1 MSMMF
6 IQMNASMPRPGQP
19 MWCIYTQI
27 APQCRHRPNFGLV
40 MARSPISPDRR
51 SVRTSV
57 MLPEDVHTQVQAL
70 ADSHH
75 VSSAW
80 VIRMAVQRFLDDCNN
95 QSESP
100 LRLPNGQGT
109 N

>member
-1 MSMMF
+1 MKS
-6 IQMNASMPRPGQP
+6 IQINASMPSPEQP

-27 APQCRHRPNFGLV
+27 DPQCRHYPNFGPV

-57 MLPEDVHTQVQAL
+57 MLPENVHTQVQAL

-95 QSESP
+95 QTESP
-100 LRLPNGQGT
+100 LRLPIGQGT

>member
-1 MSMMF
+1 
-6 IQMNASMPRPGQP
+6 

-27 APQCRHRPNFGLV
+27 APQCCHHPNAGLV

-57 MLPEDVHTQVQAL
+57 MLPENVHTQVQAL

-95 QSESP
+95 QTESP

>member
-1 MSMMF
+1 VSNYADSDAIDVVHLYADCVTM
-6 IQMNASMPRPGQP
+6 GH
-19 MWCIYTQI
+19 
-27 APQCRHRPNFGLV
+27 HRNLALL

-57 MLPEDVHTQVQAL
+57 MLTENVHMQVQAL
-70 ADSHH
+70 ADTHN

-80 VIRMAVQRFLDDCNN
+80 VIRMAIQRFLDDC
-95 QSESP
+95 QVEPESP
-100 LRLPNGQGT
+100 LRLPTGQGT

>member
-1 MSMMF
+1 
-6 IQMNASMPRPGQP
+6 
-19 MWCIYTQI
+19 
-27 APQCRHRPNFGLV
+27 
-40 MARSPISPDRR
+40 
-51 SVRTSV
+51 